1 MSTESYILL
10 SNLSTET
17 TGYGDK
23 KKGAGYNRRSD
34 GLHTIVYAVDA
45 FNGSITIQGTLEL
58 YPADVDWVDVTS
70 YDFGGDST
78 GGDSTTTY
86 SENFTGNF
94 VWIRAKYT
102 ITDGTIVA
110 VRYNH

>member
-10 SNLSTET
+10 SNVSAEI

-34 GLHTIVYAVDA
+34 RLHTVIYQVDA
-45 FNGSITIQGTLEL
+45 FDGTITIQGTLEL
-58 YPADVDWVDVTS
+58 YPAESDWVDVTS
-70 YDFGGDST
+70 YSFGGDST
-78 GGDSTTTY
+78 VANVTTTY
-86 SENFTGNF
+86 SENFSGNF
-94 VWIRAKYT
+94 VWIRAKYA

>member
-10 SNLSTET
+10 SNVIAET
-17 TGYGDK
+17 TGYGEK
-23 KKGAGYNRRSD
+23 QKGAGYNRLSD
-34 GLHTIVYAVDA
+34 GLHTVVYEVDA

-58 YPADVDWVDVTS
+58 FPGDADWVDITS

-78 GGDSTTTY
+78 VASTTTAY
-86 SENFTGNF
+86 SENFYGNF

-102 ITDGTIVA
+102 VTDGTIVS
-110 VRYNH
+110 VRYNT